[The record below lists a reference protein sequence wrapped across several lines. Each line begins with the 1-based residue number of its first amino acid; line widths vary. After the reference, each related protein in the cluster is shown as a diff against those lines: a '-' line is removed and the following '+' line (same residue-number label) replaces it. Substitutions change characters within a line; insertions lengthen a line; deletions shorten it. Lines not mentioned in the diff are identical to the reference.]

1 VIYLER
7 QTLNGYDLPAKVEI
21 NIRTPKKSLLLT
33 LNYER
38 VEVNEA
44 QELII
49 VIPDSY
55 EKCD

>member
-1 VIYLER
+1 LER
-7 QTLNGYDLPAKVEI
+7 QVVDGFDLPAKVEI
-21 NIRTPKKSLLLT
+21 NIRTPKKALLLT

-38 VEVNEA
+38 VEVNEP